1 MIAVDASALVA
12 ILLDEP
18 EAERFTAILEDH
30 ERAFVC
36 PISVYET
43 VAALVRELSCSVID
57 ARASVSDFL
66 DDAGIAIASISPS
79 DNELALNAF
88 DRYGK
93 GRNPA
98 SLNMGDCYS
107 YALAKSLRVPLLYK
121 GNDFSRT
128 DLDSA
133 A

>member
-12 ILLDEP
+12 ILLGEP
-18 EAERFTAILEDH
+18 EAARFASILESHD
-30 ERAFVC
+30 RAYVC
-36 PISVYET
+36 PLSVYET
-43 VAALVRELSCSVID
+43 VAALVRELSCSVGD
-57 ARASVSDFL
+57 ARMSVSDFL
-66 DDAGIAIASISPS
+66 DDAGIVIAPISLD
-79 DNELALNAF
+79 DNELALTAF

-93 GRNPA
+93 GRHAA

-107 YALAKSLRVPLLYK
+107 YALAKAMRLPLLFK
-121 GNDFSRT
+121 GNYFSQT

>member
-12 ILLDEP
+12 ILLGEP
-18 EAERFTAILEDH
+18 EAARFVSILESHD
-30 ERAFVC
+30 RAYVC
-36 PISVYET
+36 PLSVYET
-43 VAALVRELSCSVID
+43 VAALVRELSCSFGD
-57 ARASVSDFL
+57 ARMSVSDFFEESSIVIAPISL
-66 DDAGIAIASISPS
+66 D
-79 DNELALNAF
+79 DNELALTAF

-93 GRNPA
+93 GRHPA

-107 YALAKSLRVPLLYK
+107 YALAKAMRLPLLFK

>member
-12 ILLDEP
+12 ILLGEP
-18 EAERFTAILEDH
+18 EAEQFVAILESH
-30 ERAFVC
+30 ERACVC
-36 PISVYET
+36 PLSVYDT
-43 VAALVRELSCSVID
+43 VAALVREFSCSVSD
-57 ARASVSDFL
+57 ARISVSDLL
-66 DDAGIAIASISPS
+66 DYAGIAVIPISLEH
-79 DNELALNAF
+79 NELALTAF

-93 GRNPA
+93 GRHPA

-107 YALAKSLRVPLLYK
+107 YALAKAMRMPLLFK
-121 GNDFSRT
+121 GSDFSRT